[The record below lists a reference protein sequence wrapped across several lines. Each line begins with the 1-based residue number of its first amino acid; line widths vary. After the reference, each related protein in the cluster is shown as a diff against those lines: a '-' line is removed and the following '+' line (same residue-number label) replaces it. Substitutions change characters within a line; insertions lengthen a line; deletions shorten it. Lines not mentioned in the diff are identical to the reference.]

1 MIEYWKGLNS
11 LGYATIRPMRTMP
24 NPIYFGDG
32 PRPMANFSPTSHAS
46 GRRSEHHHVCC
57 SGFRPP
63 VVSHT
68 APLSFST
75 SPIALELSLP
85 PLCSSFLLHLSSPPH
100 YHSQGHVCVP
110 SLRRPEPPPLPQA
123 KCTTGR
129 EENQIL
135 ALLRLQ
141 RSPSPVLG
149 YAGHPPASPTLPRAS
164 SQWGAPSRLHRWP
177 PRPTE
182 RPLSGVLPLP
192 VTTTMEHLLRRVPL
206 LLAAPNGVTTWQSHS
221 TASSPTVVHRR
232 SPESHRRHHPV
243 AMDPPRLF
251 FEWATSPWLSRPFEW
266 ASQRWPVGTVN
277 FATYPFDLFK
287 SFQFSSKLPKFI
299 LISNESRKLPN

>member
-75 SPIALELSLP
+75 SPIALEISLP

-100 YHSQGHVCVP
+100 YRSQGHVCVP
-110 SLRRPEPPPLPQA
+110 SLRRPEPPPPSTSKVHHRSWREPNPGVATFATKSISSAGLCRPSPGLA
-123 KCTTGR
+123 NPPSSIKPMGSSFPTTSMATTTHRAAPLWCPPPPSNHHHG
-129 EENQIL
+129 
-135 ALLRLQ
+135 APFAA
-141 RSPSPVLG
+141 SPSPSCCLKWSHHLAEPF
-149 YAGHPPASPTLPRAS
+149 YSLFPHRSPPPFAGI
-164 SQWGAPSRLHRWP
+164 PSTPP
-177 PRPTE
+177 PRGHGS
-182 RPLSGVLPLP
+182 PLAYFLNGLPAHGYLG
-192 VTTTMEHLLRRVPL
+192 HLNGPAKGGPL
-206 LLAAPNGVTTWQSHS
+206 EQ
-221 TASSPTVVHRR
+221 
-232 SPESHRRHHPV
+232 
-243 AMDPPRLF
+243 
-251 FEWATSPWLSRPFEW
+251 
-266 ASQRWPVGTVN
+266 
-277 FATYPFDLFK
+277 
-287 SFQFSSKLPKFI
+287 
-299 LISNESRKLPN
+299 